1 MFCGVEAAT
10 RHRETVVSIATG
22 KGSSCSCRTLQ
33 GQALRVSGKIILARR
48 ACGIFPRKPCMS

>member
-22 KGSSCSCRTLQ
+22 KGSPCSCRTLQ

-48 ACGIFPRKPCMS
+48 ACGIFP